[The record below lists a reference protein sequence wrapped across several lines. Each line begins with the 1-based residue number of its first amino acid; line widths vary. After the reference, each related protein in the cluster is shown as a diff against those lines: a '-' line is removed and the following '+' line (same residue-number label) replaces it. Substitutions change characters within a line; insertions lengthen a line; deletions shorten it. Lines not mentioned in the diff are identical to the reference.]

1 MVLDNHLLFGLEVN
15 RLDKMLIKEQFF
27 PTTVYGKDLQ
37 LDNNTLAQHIIQW
50 SQQDQGVKK
59 TNMNGWHSTTD
70 MHLKKEY
77 QVLVDELYKMQHEIY
92 QEEWLDRKPML
103 GNMWANINYSGGYNR
118 PHVHPNC
125 LFSGV
130 YYVKTQPQC
139 GELVVNDPRPGI
151 QTMMPTRK
159 SGQPPKHLWRE
170 AHIEPIQGRL
180 IMFPA
185 WLWHCVEPN
194 QSNDMRISVSFN
206 FVQEGF
212 Q

>member
-1 MVLDNHLLFGLEVN
+1 
-15 RLDKMLIKEQFF
+15 MLIKEQFF

-70 MHLKKEY
+70 MHLKEEY
-77 QVLVDELYKMQHEIY
+77 QPLVNELYKMQHEIY

-125 LFSGV
+125 LYSGV

-151 QTMMPTRK
+151 QTMMPARK
-159 SGQPPKHLWRE
+159 QGQPPKHLWRE
-170 AHIEPIQGRL
+170 AHIEPVTGRL

-185 WLWHCVEPN
+185 WLWHCVEEN
-194 QSNDMRISVSFN
+194 KSNDVRISVSFN

>member
-1 MVLDNHLLFGLEVN
+1 
-15 RLDKMLIKEQFF
+15 MLIKEQFF

-50 SQQDQGVKK
+50 SQQDRGVKK
-59 TNMNGWHSTTD
+59 TNINGWHSTTD

-77 QVLVDELYKMQHEIY
+77 QGLVDELYKMQHEIY
-92 QEEWLDRKPML
+92 QEEWLDRRPML

-130 YYVKTQPQC
+130 YYVKTQPKC

-151 QTMMPTRK
+151 QTMMPARK

-194 QSNDMRISVSFN
+194 QSDDIRISVSFN
-206 FVQEGF
+206 FVQKGF
-212 Q
+212 NI

>member
-1 MVLDNHLLFGLEVN
+1 
-15 RLDKMLIKEQFF
+15 MLIKEQFF

-194 QSNDMRISVSFN
+194 QSNDMRISISFN

>member
-1 MVLDNHLLFGLEVN
+1 VVN

-77 QVLVDELYKMQHEIY
+77 QVLVDELYKMQHEIF

>member
-1 MVLDNHLLFGLEVN
+1 LAENH
-15 RLDKMLIKEQFF
+15 LDKMLIKEQFF

-70 MHLKKEY
+70 MHTKPEY
-77 QVLVDELYKMQHEIY
+77 KVLVDELYQMQHEIF
-92 QEEWLDRKPML
+92 QEEWLDRRPKL

-170 AHIEPIQGRL
+170 AHIEPVQGRL

-206 FVQEGF
+206 FIQEGF
-212 Q
+212 E

>member
-1 MVLDNHLLFGLEVN
+1 
-15 RLDKMLIKEQFF
+15 MLIKEQFF

-92 QEEWLDRKPML
+92 QEEWLDRRPML

-151 QTMMPTRK
+151 QTMMPARK

-170 AHIEPIQGRL
+170 AHIEPVTGRL

-185 WLWHCVEPN
+185 WLWHCVEEN
-194 QSNDMRISVSFN
+194 KSNDVRISVSFN

>member
-1 MVLDNHLLFGLEVN
+1 
-15 RLDKMLIKEQFF
+15 MLIKEQFF

-70 MHLKKEY
+70 MHTKPEY
-77 QVLVDELYKMQHEIY
+77 KVLVDELYQMQHEIF
-92 QEEWLDRKPML
+92 QEEWLDRRPKL
-103 GNMWANINYSGGYNR
+103 GNMWVNINYSGGYNR

-170 AHIEPIQGRL
+170 AHIEPTQGRL

-206 FVQEGF
+206 FIQEGF
-212 Q
+212 E

>member
-1 MVLDNHLLFGLEVN
+1 
-15 RLDKMLIKEQFF
+15 MLIKEQFF

-70 MHLKKEY
+70 MHTKLEY
-77 QVLVDELYKMQHEIY
+77 KVLVDELYKMQHEIF

-159 SGQPPKHLWRE
+159 PGQPPKHLWRE

-206 FVQEGF
+206 FIQEGF
-212 Q
+212 E

>member
-1 MVLDNHLLFGLEVN
+1 MVN

>member
-1 MVLDNHLLFGLEVN
+1 
-15 RLDKMLIKEQFF
+15 MLIKEQFF

-92 QEEWLDRKPML
+92 QEEWLDRRPML

-151 QTMMPTRK
+151 QTMMPARK
-159 SGQPPKHLWRE
+159 QGQPPKHLWRE

-194 QSNDMRISVSFN
+194 QSNDMRISISFN